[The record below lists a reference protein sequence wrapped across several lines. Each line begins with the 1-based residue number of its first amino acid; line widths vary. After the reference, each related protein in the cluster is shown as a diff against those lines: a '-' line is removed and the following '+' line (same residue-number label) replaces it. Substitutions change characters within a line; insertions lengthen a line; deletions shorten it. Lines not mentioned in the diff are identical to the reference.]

1 MAYYGVP
8 HQNGWDYIIPNESYR
23 EILSRRQEAV
33 SITIGDEAAAYE
45 KLIKNREEYL
55 KQEQYRFP
63 VHKITIFR
71 TREYLTTCDLAN
83 EPDNDDVLYGI
94 YNVMSNEHV
103 RAQGKADALY
113 QHKLSQDQ
121 FLANLRMDRYETLIF
136 IPID

>member
-55 KQEQYRFP
+55 KQEKERFH
-63 VHKITIFR
+63 VHKIIIFR
-71 TREYLTTCDLAN
+71 TREYTMACDLDN
-83 EPDNDDVLYGI
+83 EPDNDDVLYGV

-103 RAQGKADALY
+103 RAVGKTDALY
-113 QHKLSQDQ
+113 QYKLSQDQ

-136 IPID
+136 MPID